1 MPIKEQNKR
10 KNRAEPNKPFW
21 QPAMLI
27 FAQVTGWI
35 AAPIIIALFLGKY
48 LDQKY
53 HTDPW
58 IFLGLTVLSFII
70 SCVGIV
76 RITIKYT
83 KKIEKEIKE
92 KKDQDNSRITRE

>member
-1 MPIKEQNKR
+1 MV
-10 KNRAEPNKPFW
+10 
-21 QPAMLI
+21 I

-53 HTDPW
+53 QTEPW
-58 IFLGLTVLSFII
+58 IFLGLTALSFIV

-76 RITIKYT
+76 KITLNYT
-83 KKIEKEIKE
+83 KKVEQELKE
-92 KKDQDNSRITRE
+92 KQSANSSRMARK